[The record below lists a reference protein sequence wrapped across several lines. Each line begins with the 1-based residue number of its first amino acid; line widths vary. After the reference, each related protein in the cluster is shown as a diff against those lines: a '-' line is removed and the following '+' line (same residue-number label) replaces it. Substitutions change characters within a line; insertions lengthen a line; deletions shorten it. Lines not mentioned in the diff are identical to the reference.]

1 MSETDVAAAAV
12 MEEPTTDPTPIEQP
26 AEGEQAAD
34 RPASKRKRKPKA
46 VPEADAATIDADAR
60 NAASGIE
67 AMLVTMDRP
76 VPASQLAEALPISD
90 EGRATAVVHRAV
102 ELLNEQLDETKRAFR
117 VEKVAGGYRLMTRP
131 EHAWAVTALH
141 GVRESHKLTRAAVET
156 LAIVAYRQPITR
168 AEIEAIRGVAAGDI
182 LRALLDRRL
191 VAIVGRAEEL
201 GRPMLYGTSKKFL
214 ELFGLS
220 SLKDLPSVGELFPG
234 VDIKPQKKRAMSS
247 VTPDNDSPAAQEAA
261 ESPAPDAEQA

>member
-1 MSETDVAAAAV
+1 MSETEVAEVPV
-12 MEEPTTDPTPIEQP
+12 MEQTPNPPEEQP
-26 AEGEQAAD
+26 A
-34 RPASKRKRKPKA
+34 PKRKRKLKA
-46 VPEADAATIDADAR
+46 ASEADGATIDADAR
-60 NAASGIE
+60 NAAGGIE

-76 VPASQLAEALPISD
+76 VPAGQLAEALPISD
-90 EGRATAVVHRAV
+90 PDRAAAVVHRAV
-102 ELLNEQLDETKRAFR
+102 EIINDQLDETKRAFR
-117 VEKVAGGYRLMTRP
+117 IEKVAGGYRLMTRP
-131 EHAWAVTALH
+131 EHAWAISALH

-201 GRPMLYGTSKKFL
+201 GRPMLYGTSKRFL

-234 VDIKPQKKRAMSS
+234 VDIKPQKKRTMTSAETGVES
-247 VTPDNDSPAAQEAA
+247 AEAA
-261 ESPAPDAEQA
+261 PAEGAKEAPTETPES

>member
-1 MSETDVAAAAV
+1 MSETEVAEAPV
-12 MEEPTTDPTPIEQP
+12 TEGTPATPPEQTAP
-26 AEGEQAAD
+26 
-34 RPASKRKRKPKA
+34 RRKRKPKA
-46 VPEADAATIDADAR
+46 TPEADAVTIDADAR
-60 NAASGIE
+60 HAAGGIE

-76 VPASQLAEALPISD
+76 VPAGQLAEALPISD
-90 EGRATAVVHRAV
+90 ADRAAAVVHRAI
-102 ELLNEQLDETKRAFR
+102 ELINEQLDSTGRAYR
-117 VEKVAGGYRLMTRP
+117 IEKVAGGYRLMTRP
-131 EHAWAVTALH
+131 EHAWAVAALH
-141 GVRESHKLTRAAVET
+141 GVRESQKLTRAAVET

-201 GRPMLYGTSKKFL
+201 GRPMLYGTSKRFL

-234 VDIKPQKKRAMSS
+234 VDIKPQKKREMSS
-247 VTPDNDSPAAQEAA
+247 VEPQDAAPAEPSA
-261 ESPAPDAEQA
+261 ETTES